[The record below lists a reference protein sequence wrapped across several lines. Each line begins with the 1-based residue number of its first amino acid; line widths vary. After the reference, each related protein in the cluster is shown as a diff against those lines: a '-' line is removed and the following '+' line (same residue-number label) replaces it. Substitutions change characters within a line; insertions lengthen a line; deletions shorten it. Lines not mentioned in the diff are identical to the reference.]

1 MAEVLKI
8 VQYGLNPLGC
18 AVLGHLSGNPDF
30 EVVAAIDPG
39 SAGSNPSI
47 SEATEIPGY
56 EETPVLPS
64 FSEVPSSSRPDA
76 VFHTVGTGIK
86 ETLKQLK
93 PLCENGATVVTSCD
107 EMLFPWHR
115 EPELASE
122 IDAICRREDVR
133 VLGGGTGPG
142 AAFNHLPISLAHLT
156 GKLRSVSVESVS
168 NATNRCRP
176 VQDRIGLGLNPESFR
191 EGWANG
197 ELGITGFHESL
208 LIVAHSVGW
217 KIPALDHWCEPII
230 ADRNYQLPQVAV
242 KSGQVC
248 GLYHMIRAPLPTGES
263 IQFELRLFLEAEDPC
278 DRIFIQGDPPLE
290 ASIAGTIQCDAANAW
305 TLIKALPRL
314 RQLTPGVK
322 LVTDLPSAPV
332 CIPNF

>member
-1 MAEVLKI
+1 MAEALKI
-8 VQYGLNPLGC
+8 VQYGLDPLGC
-18 AVLGHLSGNPDF
+18 TVLRHLSGNPDF
-30 EVVAAIDPG
+30 EVVAATDPG
-39 SAGSNPSI
+39 STISNRSI

-56 EETPVLPS
+56 EETPVFPS

-86 ETLKQLK
+86 ETLEQLK

-115 EPELASE
+115 EPELATE
-122 IDAICRREDVR
+122 IDAICQRENAR
-133 VLGGGTGPG
+133 VLGAGTDPG
-142 AAFNHLPISLAHLT
+142 AAFNHLPISLTRLT
-156 GKLRSVSVESVS
+156 GNIRNISVESVS
-168 NATNRCRP
+168 NATNQRRSL
-176 VQDRIGLGLNPESFR
+176 QDRIGFGLDTETFR

-197 ELGITGFHESL
+197 ELGVTGFHESL

-217 KIPALDHWCEPII
+217 HIPALDHWCEPIV
-230 ADRNYQLPQVAV
+230 AEREYTLPQVAV
-242 KSGQVC
+242 KPGQVC

-278 DRIFIQGDPPLE
+278 DRIRVQGDPPVE
-290 ASIAGTIQCDAANAW
+290 ASIPGTIQCDTANAW
-305 TLIKALPRL
+305 ALIKALPRV

-322 LVTDLPSAPV
+322 LITDLPSAPV
-332 CIPNF
+332 CIPDF